1 MSTYIPT
8 RTALTCLW
16 RTAAINSAMTARGM
30 QQLGLIYVL
39 APALRHLYPE
49 PQARRDAFK
58 RYAEHSNT
66 HVFMFPSYAGILIN
80 LESQAARGA
89 IPVEAL
95 GAVRQT
101 IATTLSA
108 LGDSFFSGA
117 LRTTWALVCISL
129 CVEEM
134 YLAAALVTGLL
145 ILFLQIFRVVGF
157 FTCLQHGISALGWIR
172 RMDVTGWTQRF
183 KRCNAVLVGLT
194 LWLMI
199 ALDLPDAPLPVQV
212 GLFLF
217 IPAASWCVGRLNIP
231 RTLLWTLALCFF
243 IAVESKYIRF

>member
-1 MSTYIPT
+1 MSTPIPT
-8 RTALTCLW
+8 RTALACLW

-39 APALRHLYPE
+39 APALRQLYPD
-49 PQARRDAFK
+49 PAARREAFK

-66 HVFMFPSYAGILIN
+66 HAFMLPSYAGILIS
-80 LESQAARGA
+80 LEAQAAKGA
-89 IPVEAL
+89 LPMEAL

-101 IATTLSA
+101 LATTLSA
-108 LGDSFFSGA
+108 LGDGFFSGA

-134 YLAAALVTGLL
+134 YLAAAIVTGLL
-145 ILFLQIFRVVGF
+145 ILLLQVFRAVGF
-157 FTCLQHGISALGWIR
+157 FTCLRHGIAALGWLR
-172 RMDVTGWTQRF
+172 RMDVITWTERI
-183 KRCNAVLVGLT
+183 KRINAVLIGLT

-217 IPAASWCVGRLNIP
+217 IPAASWCVGKLHVP
-231 RTLLWTLALCFF
+231 RTLLWTIALGFF
-243 IAVESKYIRF
+243 IAIESEYIHF